1 MNTKEETLNA
11 SELRVEKGWYPNG
24 QMKFRESYKGAILD
38 GLCEVWWKNGQL
50 MSRGSNK
57 GGNLNGLYEEWY
69 ENGQLKARENYKEG
83 KPHGLHEEWSPSGQ
97 LMCRDVYKNGNFVEA
112 LPFDEKDSPKQIK
125 IQVPKK
131 KGLKL

>member
-1 MNTKEETLNA
+1 MNTKEETFNA

-38 GLCEVWWKNGQL
+38 GLCEYWWENGQL
-50 MSRGSNK
+50 KLRGSAK
-57 GGNLNGLYEEWY
+57 DGKLDGLYEEWY
-69 ENGQLKARENYKEG
+69 KNGQLKARENYKDG
-83 KPHGLHEEWSPSGQ
+83 KPHGLQECWYPSGQ

-125 IQVPKK
+125 IQEPKK